1 VDSIDDGRVIESFL
15 EAHTGRFPGLEVQYD
30 IQAVAPDQEGERGV
44 SVQVRWDSGG
54 TEGSGPSVATVLE
67 DIAQEMGSSWKAL
80 AG

>member
-30 IQAVAPDQEGERGV
+30 IRAVDPDQEGQRGV

-80 AG
+80 AD